1 MRARIVLALMLLAG
15 LAAGTVARAQNRGQD
30 PAKFVLTHYNAHGE
44 WELFC
49 GHFGDPKAEKC
60 ELRRTEILSPRP
72 NFRAMVIFLRFDADG
87 PRLTIDAERTTSW
100 LGGGLKIDDR
110 WFKRMDG
117 CVLGRCL
124 VEGDEGRAFIAAAA
138 GAAKVSLAFVD
149 LGTPKEA
156 DWDLADLKKGLAELA
171 ALRRTKR
178 LP

>member
-1 MRARIVLALMLLAG
+1 
-15 LAAGTVARAQNRGQD
+15 
-30 PAKFVLTHYNAHGE
+30 
-44 WELFC
+44 
-49 GHFGDPKAEKC
+49 
-60 ELRRTEILSPRP
+60 
-72 NFRAMVIFLRFDADG
+72 MVIFLRFDADG